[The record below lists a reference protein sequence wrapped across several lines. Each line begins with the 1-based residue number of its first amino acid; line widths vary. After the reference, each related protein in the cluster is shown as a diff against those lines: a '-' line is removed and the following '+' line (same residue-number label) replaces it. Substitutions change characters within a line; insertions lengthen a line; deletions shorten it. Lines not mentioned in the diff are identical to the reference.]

1 MNTTFSAYLESLGEC
16 ASTPLVVG
24 TQALITFSFDAEQ
37 VQLKGDMDAWKEGI
51 SMHRRKNLW
60 WAIVD
65 IDPTVSFSYKFL
77 VDDEWYCD
85 PHNPY
90 ISFGP
95 EAENSCIPAPS
106 KGGVVPIRD
115 VYSPQ
120 LENHR
125 TIYVYVPS
133 AARQGSSC
141 PVLYAQDG
149 YNVFSNPMAPFGH
162 WSMDDT
168 LDALISE
175 GLVPPILVV
184 AIESC
189 NRMNEY
195 SWASFVHDVEVVPM
209 LEAYAGFL
217 MNTIE
222 PIITNRWRCTDDRG
236 ILGGS
241 LGGSSAF
248 WMAWRFPHFFSRVAS
263 FSGSFWMEHPSMMEL
278 VEQSKTKPN
287 LRMYLDAG
295 DTSGEGEMK
304 WEADNLSVVSQ
315 LHDMLCECGYLSAS
329 PTDISLHKGSLRE
342 WSENSMIPMENVCMV
357 VGRGHRHREEDW
369 AKRLRWA
376 LQFLYDDLER
386 SMSIRIQE

>member
-1 MNTTFSAYLESLGEC
+1 MNTTFSTYLESLEEC

-24 TQALITFSFDAEQ
+24 AQVLITCVFDAEH

-51 SMHRRKNLW
+51 SMHRKKNIW

-77 VDDEWYCD
+77 VDEQWYCD

-95 EAENSCIPAPS
+95 EAENSCIPAPK
-106 KGGVVPIRD
+106 KGGIVPIRD

-120 LENHR
+120 LNNNR

-133 AARQGSSC
+133 TAREGCSC

-162 WSMDDT
+162 WAMDDT
-168 LDALISE
+168 LDTLIAA
-175 GLVPPILVV
+175 GQIPPILVV

-195 SWASFVHDVEVVPM
+195 SWSSFVHEVEVLPM
-209 LEAYAGFL
+209 LEGYTSFL
-217 MNTIE
+217 MDTLD
-222 PIITNRWRCTDDRG
+222 PIITQRWHCTSDRG
-236 ILGGS
+236 VLGGS

-248 WMAWRFPHFFSRVAS
+248 WMGWTYPHFFSRTAA
-263 FSGSFWMEHPSMMEL
+263 FSGSFWMDAPSMMEL
-278 VEQSKTKPN
+278 VDLSQSMPN

-295 DTSGEGEMK
+295 DTCGEGEMK
-304 WEADNLSVVSQ
+304 WEADNLNFVAE
-315 LHDMLCECGYLSAS
+315 LHGVLCRYGYQSAS
-329 PTDISLHKGSLRE
+329 PEQISLEEGLLRE
-342 WSENSMIPMENVCMV
+342 WDDEAKIPTEDICMV

-369 AKRLRWA
+369 AKRLGWA
-376 LQFLYDDLER
+376 LRFLYDDVER
-386 SMSIRIQE
+386 SMSTRIQE